1 MSVPLWTAKEMLIY
15 LRVTYNKTEIVDILK
30 KFINI
35 LEHRTR
41 QSDDF
46 IYYMKTLF
54 NDLNN

>member
-46 IYYMKTLF
+46 IYYMKTV
-54 NDLNN
+54 